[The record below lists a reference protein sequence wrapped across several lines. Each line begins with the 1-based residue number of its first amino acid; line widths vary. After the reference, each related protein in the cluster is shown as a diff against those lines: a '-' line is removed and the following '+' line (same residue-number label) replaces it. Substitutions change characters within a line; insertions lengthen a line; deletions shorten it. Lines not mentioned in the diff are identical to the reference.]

1 VCNAIIRNYAKEY
14 DKIYLFIYPHNLE
27 SVSFMYRDLKNIEFI
42 QVYDQEVERIIIN
55 KTNVLKIGFGKLDVK
70 NYKFDK
76 SFYMGINL
84 DFEKR
89 WTDFYVERD
98 MSREKELFKTFGIIE
113 NNYVLIHDD
122 TNRTFEID
130 NEVVVNKDIPI
141 IRPNRTLTNNIFDY
155 CYLIENAKELHCI
168 DSTFKLIA
176 DSINIKSKF
185 LFYHLN
191 RNQDYNLYSSSK
203 YDRIE
208 V

>member
-1 VCNAIIRNYAKEY
+1 
-14 DKIYLFIYPHNLE
+14 
-27 SVSFMYRDLKNIEFI
+27 
-42 QVYDQEVERIIIN
+42 
-55 KTNVLKIGFGKLDVK
+55 
-70 NYKFDK
+70 
-76 SFYMGINL
+76 
-84 DFEKR
+84 
-89 WTDFYVERD
+89 

-203 YDRIE
+203 YDWIE